1 MHFFR
6 YYLWIAP
13 SLVLGLVFF
22 LLLRRKLH
30 FRLPSFAI
38 YTAVQVLTFVATVI
52 CSLHSPFSYRV
63 YGWILA
69 LGDGFGAILAVW
81 VLYELASK
89 LVFTHS
95 MFAKLGQRLFG
106 LALVILVLSSA
117 AISGALSDHSI
128 YRALNLFEEINFSSA
143 FIKVGLLLVLLVFS
157 HALSVSWKNW
167 LVGIALGFGVDAC
180 FDLSSSAWR
189 AVYGRAALIS
199 VDIAQ
204 GVGFH
209 LCVVIWLIYLLLP
222 DRPVQFPS
230 KGLRTDELDAW
241 NEQLQNIVR

>member
-13 SLVLGLVFF
+13 NLLLGLFLFMFFRRRLQSQLPSLAMYVIVSLVQF
-22 LLLRRKLH
+22 LAEVSCG
-30 FRLPSFAI
+30 F
-38 YTAVQVLTFVATVI
+38 Y
-52 CSLHSPFSYRV
+52 SPFRYRF
-63 YGWILA
+63 YGWMLA
-69 LGDGFGAILAVW
+69 FGNSITATLAIW

-89 LVFTHS
+89 LAFPAS
-95 MFAKLGQRLFG
+95 SFAALGRWLF
-106 LALVILVLSSA
+106 LVSLVVLIFIA
-117 AISGALSDHSI
+117 AAVSGALSDFSI
-128 YRALNLFEEINFSSA
+128 YRAFNLFGVVNFSSA
-143 FIKVGLLLVLLVFS
+143 LIKAGLLLVLLVFS
-157 HALSVSWKNW
+157 RALNVSWKNW

-189 AVYGRAALIS
+189 AVYGRAGLIS

-230 KGLRTDELDAW
+230 KGVRADDLEGW
-241 NEQLQNIVR
+241 NEQLENIIR